1 MCWCCRETNMW
12 SIVEFSEEMVEWFES
27 KGIAYKVHKD
37 MEKIMWFEK
46 KGIVY
51 DINRGMGKIMFDC
64 TTARHIIDDKN
75 ELVGT
80 DAIWIVLEIMCS
92 IDDED
97 PGESFVPLCEYSN
110 RKTKFVITDKKEKF
124 TVLDYTGDNL
134 KFNANLKLVLTT
146 GQ

>member
-1 MCWCCRETNMW
+1 MCQCCRETNMW
-12 SIVEFSEEMVEWFES
+12 SIVEFSQEMVEWFES

-37 MEKIMWFEK
+37 MEKITWFKK

-64 TTARHIIDDKN
+64 TTARQVIHDLADDRS
-75 ELVGT
+75 T
-80 DAIWIVLEIMCS
+80 DAIMIVLEIMCS
-92 IDDED
+92 INDED

-134 KFNANLKLVLTT
+134 KFNATLKLVLTT

>member
-1 MCWCCRETNMW
+1 MCRCCRETNMW
-12 SIVEFSEEMVEWFES
+12 NIVEFSQEMVEWFES

-92 IDDED
+92 IDDEE
-97 PGESFVPLCEYSN
+97 ESFVPLCEYSN

-146 GQ
+146 